1 MSKLLFYFIGIYLVS
16 IGIVYLI
23 INLNLLTMGY
33 SFIEYVKFIISNIY
47 FYYILVGILLI
58 YMSVLRKDK
67 KWYTYMIY

>member
-16 IGIVYLI
+16 IGMVYLI

-58 YMSVLRKDK
+58 YMSVLRKGK
-67 KWYTYMIY
+67 K

>member
-16 IGIVYLI
+16 IGMVYLI

-67 KWYTYMIY
+67 K

>member
-16 IGIVYLI
+16 IGTVYLI

-58 YMSVLRKDK
+58 HMSVLRKDK
-67 KWYTYMIY
+67 K

>member
-47 FYYILVGILLI
+47 FYYILIGILLI

-67 KWYTYMIY
+67 K

>member
-67 KWYTYMIY
+67 K

>member
-16 IGIVYLI
+16 IGMVYSI

-58 YMSVLRKDK
+58 YMSVLRKGK
-67 KWYTYMIY
+67 K